1 MLSSGRDKQYT
12 YVKRL
17 GKGAYA
23 TVDLCL
29 DSINNHRKVAIKT
42 ANIFEDRKEVDTK
55 RIIRELLILQG
66 CHHEHVAGL
75 YTIIPPDDIGTS
87 KKISFVLEP
96 MDTDLQKIIVSSQ
109 PIKPD
114 HVEYWAYQI
123 LSGLRYL
130 KQAGILHRDL
140 KPGNLLV
147 NADCLLKI
155 TDFGLG
161 KWIKL
166 PACLEELAKN
176 IPYLSKKSDS
186 KPPLIRQNT
195 EYTVTRW
202 YRAPEIII
210 YLEIERFGEPK
221 YNYDFPVDMW
231 SFGLILLELL
241 YRAAGRLMS
250 CHHGSGTAHQLKLIF
265 DLVGTKADLK
275 LISDKNAREYLES
288 NSMKDPNLNLENKI
302 KLLKSHFMSRES
314 PESMIQIES
323 AFDLVRQCLVIDPN
337 KRITVEEALQHVYMK
352 QYVLD
357 YNEFKTPSLD
367 SQLWLNGK
375 LSRHAA
381 AALRSNQFE
390 NESVLTVPMLR
401 LYFKEVINGF
411 NELSKA
417 LVSVPAEI
425 LAPAPLQIL
434 EASASEKKSTAPV
447 KDAEVKD
454 KAPVPDKAATKVLA
468 TSAEIVDALLSLSDR
483 YAPAATASIAKPL
496 IQQRPA
502 FPG

>member
-1 MLSSGRDKQYT
+1 MMSSARDKQYT

-23 TVDLCL
+23 EVDLCL
-29 DSINNHRKVAIKT
+29 DTKNNNQKVAIKT
-42 ANIFEDRKEVDTK
+42 TKIFEDRKEVDTK
-55 RIIRELLILQG
+55 RIIRELLILQA
-66 CHHEHVAGL
+66 CNHRHIAGL
-75 YTIIPPDDIGTS
+75 FTIIPPDDMGTC
-87 KKISFVLEP
+87 KKVSFVLEP
-96 MDTDLQKIIVSSQ
+96 MDTDLQGIILSSQ
-109 PIKPD
+109 PITPD

-155 TDFGLG
+155 TDFSLG

-166 PACLEELAKN
+166 PAALEELAKR

-195 EYTVTRW
+195 EYMVTRW

-210 YLEIERFGEPK
+210 FLEIERFGEPK

-241 YRAAGRLMS
+241 YRSAGYHMS
-250 CHHGSGTAHQLKLIF
+250 CHQGNGSPHQLVLIF
-265 DLVGTKADLK
+265 NLVGTKADLK
-275 LISDKNAREYLES
+275 LISNKAAREYVEK
-288 NSMKDPNLNLENKI
+288 NSMKDPTLNLENRI
-302 KLLKSHFMSRES
+302 KSLKSHFMSRVS
-314 PESMIQIES
+314 SDVMKQIEQ

-337 KRITVEEALQHVYMK
+337 KRITVEEALQHDYMK

-357 YNEFKTPSLD
+357 EDEFKKPTFD
-367 SQLWLNGK
+367 SQLWLKGK
-375 LSRHAA
+375 LSRHSA

-390 NESVLTVPMLR
+390 NESVLSVPMLR
-401 LYFKEVINGF
+401 LYLREVVSGF
-411 NELSKA
+411 NELSRA
-417 LVSVPAEI
+417 LVSVPAAI
-425 LAPAPLQIL
+425 LAPAPVPIVK
-434 EASASEKKSTAPV
+434 ASASETKSLASEG
-447 KDAEVKD
+447 DAKLKE
-454 KAPVPDKAATKVLA
+454 KAASKVPA
-468 TSAEIVDALLSLSDR
+468 TSAEIVNALLSLSDR
-483 YAPAATASIAKPL
+483 YVPAAAASIAKPP

-502 FPG
+502 FPC